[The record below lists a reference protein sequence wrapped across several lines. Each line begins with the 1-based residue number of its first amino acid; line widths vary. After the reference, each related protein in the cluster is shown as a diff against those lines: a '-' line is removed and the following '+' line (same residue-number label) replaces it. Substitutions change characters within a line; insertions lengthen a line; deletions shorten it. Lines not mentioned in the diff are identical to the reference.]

1 MKGVD
6 PKLPKIKWIKHNK
19 MNFNLNKFY
28 LELSNYYNR
37 KRIHILLTLY
47 LNLYKEKFNINE
59 IDSIDDL
66 KGLQDSKY
74 KNVYFK

>member
-1 MKGVD
+1 
-6 PKLPKIKWIKHNK
+6 
-19 MNFNLNKFY
+19 MNYQTIITGK
-28 LELSNYYNR
+28 EL
-37 KRIHILLTLY
+37 HILLTLY